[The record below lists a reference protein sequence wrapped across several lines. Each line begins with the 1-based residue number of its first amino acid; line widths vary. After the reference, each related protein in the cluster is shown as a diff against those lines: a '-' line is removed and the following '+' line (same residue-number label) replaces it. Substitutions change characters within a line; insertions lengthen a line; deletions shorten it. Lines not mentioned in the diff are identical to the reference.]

1 MAELSVS
8 RKSIKELL
16 SLSDT
21 NSKGKMYIIPEYQR
35 PYRWD
40 KEKCE
45 TLWIDL
51 TNFYEETK
59 QNKDEN
65 REYFLGTIVT
75 CLDSDNTK
83 NIDVIDGQQRI
94 TTLFLL
100 LRAFYTKLEEMK
112 LKFPDDEDIIGLM
125 SSIEPCIW
133 NVNPMS
139 KKVTDKGSIHIYSL
153 VATDKDNDIFH
164 GILKDGK
171 VPESKQSNYAINYE
185 FFIQKYNEYI
195 QTAPKHWKELCLS
208 IIERCIVLPIECEDL
223 DSALTIF
230 GTLNDRGLPL
240 SDSDIFKAELYKQ
253 QTTQKEK
260 DAFTKAWKELEETVE
275 EGRFSL
281 DALFRYY
288 THIIRGRKE
297 DKSKEIGLRRFY
309 AGSENKYKLFKEVGF
324 FENLQGLAGFWKE
337 LGVRNEDFKE
347 ENSTYC
353 NLEAKKYVHCLNCY
367 PNDYWKYTTSVFYHV
382 HKDDPEFKTNFSE
395 FLKRLMSYLFV
406 RFVESPTV
414 NTIKDPT
421 FAFCV
426 EISKTGNVD
435 FSYPIPKD
443 FKQTLSLYN
452 SSKISKPMILLEAYL
467 YDEGQRLLPEN
478 FEIEHIFPQKWQD
491 TNYNGW
497 TQEEAKKHLNLFGN
511 KVAIEKKLNIQAG
524 NGYFGQKKPK
534 YSTST
539 ISEVRGLGQH
549 ERNDWTKD
557 DIEKRDEVVLNT
569 LETFFKDTIEK
580 AQKQTVLCEI
590 KEGREMVCIKRV
602 DDGDSTVFVMDAM
615 FEDAANASVQ
625 DVLNNSIPIREVH
638 QTSPSMDVIVSYV
651 PKEFMKKHIDE
662 FQQLLLTAY

>member
-21 NSKGKMYIIPEYQR
+21 NSKGKMYVIPEYQR

-75 CLDSDNTK
+75 CLDSVNAK

-139 KKVTDKGSIHIYSL
+139 KKVTDKGSIHIHSL

-164 GILKDGK
+164 SILKDGK

-208 IIERCIVLPIECEDL
+208 IIDRCIVLPIECEDL

-253 QTTQKEK
+253 QNTQQEK

-309 AGSENKYKLFKEVGF
+309 AGSDNKYKLFKEVGF

-337 LGVRNEDFKE
+337 LGMRNEDFKE
-347 ENSTYC
+347 ENNTYC
-353 NLEAKKYVHCLNCY
+353 NLDAMKYVHCLDCY

-382 HKDDPEFKTNFSE
+382 HKGDPEFKTKFSE
-395 FLKRLMSYLFV
+395 FLKKLMSYLFV

-426 EISKTGNVD
+426 EISQTGNAD
-435 FSYPIPKD
+435 FTYPIPKD
-443 FKQTLSLYN
+443 FKQTLSSYN

-467 YDEGQRLLPEN
+467 FDKGQGLLPEN

-557 DIEKRDEVVLNT
+557 DIEKRNEAVLNT
-569 LETFFKDTIEK
+569 LETFFKDTLEK

-602 DDGDSTVFVMDAM
+602 DDGDSAVFVMDAM
-615 FEDAANASVQ
+615 LEDAANASVQ